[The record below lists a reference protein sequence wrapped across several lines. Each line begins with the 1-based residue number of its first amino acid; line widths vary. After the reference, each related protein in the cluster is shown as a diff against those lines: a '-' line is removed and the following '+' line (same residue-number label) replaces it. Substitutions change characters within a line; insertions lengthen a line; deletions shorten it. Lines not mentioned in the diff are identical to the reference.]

1 MPKPFACFV
10 FTGIALALPTVA
22 QGQNGAQN
30 ENSAAVEEI
39 LVTATRRV
47 ESLQEVP
54 VAVTALSAEALDR
67 AGVKDLR
74 DLSTVA
80 TSFNMNSTQTETNG
94 TTLRIRG
101 VGTTGNNIGLESAV
115 GVFLDDVYLSRP
127 GIALGDLMDVEQVE
141 VLRGP
146 QGTLFGRNTSAG
158 AISIRTRRPNLS
170 ENESFAN
177 ITAGNYDSLNV
188 QFGTSGPIIEDELG
202 YRLSLARREQ
212 SGFLEAAATG
222 AESLSRDRYSVRGQL
237 LWNISAAADLRLIAD
252 YADADEQCC
261 DAVIVQ
267 ETAARNVGS
276 FAAAGLPAD
285 GGVQAFGDS
294 ALDGFQSNAEQFQN
308 GSEQTGL
315 SAELN
320 WDLNN
325 DMDLTWLVSW
335 RKFDSGS
342 VQQSDFVNL
351 DVFAVSPEYAGG
363 LGNIGDVETRSTE
376 LRLSGETDRV
386 SWMVGAYLSDEQIA
400 ATGALGLGRDFSA
413 NVDAMLWRFA
423 FGPVLG
429 AAPLLANV
437 PLATGG
443 TFGEVLAAPSPAVAF
458 AGGVNAA
465 GSYAKNFFDQ
475 DGRSSSVFTYNTVD
489 LTGDLALV
497 VGLRWIDEKKD
508 GSFRQGDAPN
518 PACVNTVRNA
528 GALAAGAA
536 GTGLE
541 VVAGTIGGFSSGY
554 VCFPFAAPADSLPG
568 RPVTFADTYDDDEL
582 AYTAKL
588 TYDFSDTISGY
599 ASYTHGFKAGG
610 FNLDP
615 TAAVGGADPRFQAE
629 TNDAMEVGLKTLFLN
644 DRVRANL
651 SVWDYDLNDFQVL
664 EFTGVQFRTFNVPT
678 AQSQGAEIE
687 LAALLTDNLNIN
699 FGYTFADSMYPDD
712 CDGNDPNAAA
722 SVSSLCGAPLTNSP
736 ENTATFG
743 MNYNGYIG
751 DLAFFFSGNYRWA
764 DERRTSTQPNLDF
777 DIQEATG
784 QANLRAGIGD
794 QDGGWML
801 ELWANNITDERIRNV
816 TFNVPLRIG
825 ARGSFLEA
833 PRTYGVTL
841 RTVF

>member
-1 MPKPFACFV
+1 MSKPFACVV
-10 FTGIALALPTVA
+10 FTAIILALPAVA
-22 QGQNGAQN
+22 PAQN
-30 ENSAAVEEI
+30 QNSEAVEEI

-127 GIALGDLMDVEQVE
+127 GIALADLMDVEQVE

-170 ENESFAN
+170 EPESFAN
-177 ITAGNYDSLNV
+177 VTAGNYDALNV

-212 SGFLEAAATG
+212 SGFLESTTG
-222 AESLSRDRYSVRGQL
+222 AESRTRDRYSLRGQL
-237 LWNISAAADLRLIAD
+237 LWNISDAADLRLIAD

-261 DAVIVQ
+261 DAVVMQ
-267 ETAARNVGS
+267 ETAGRNVGS
-276 FAAAGLPAD
+276 FVAAGLPAD
-285 GGVQAFGDS
+285 GGVQAFGES
-294 ALDGFQSNAEQFQN
+294 ALDGFRSNAEQFQN
-308 GSEQTGL
+308 GSRQTGL

-320 WDLNN
+320 WDING
-325 DMDLTWLVSW
+325 DMDLAWIVSW
-335 RKFDSGS
+335 RRFLSDS

-351 DVFAVSPEYAGG
+351 DVFTVSPQAAGG
-363 LGNIGDVETRSTE
+363 FPNTGNVDTASTE
-376 LRLSGETDRV
+376 LRLSGEAGRV
-386 SWMVGAYLSDEQIA
+386 SWMVGAYLSDEQIR
-400 ATGALGLGRDFSA
+400 ATQGLGLGRDFSA
-413 NVDAMLWRFA
+413 HTDAMLWRFA

-429 AAPLLANV
+429 AAPMLANV

-443 TFGEVLAAPSPAVAF
+443 TFGEVLAAPSPTVAF
-458 AGGVNAA
+458 AGGVDAA
-465 GSYAKNFFDQ
+465 GAYAKNIFRQ
-475 DGRSSSVFTYNTVD
+475 DGRSASVFTYNTVD
-489 LTGDLALV
+489 FTEDLALV
-497 VGLRWIDEKKD
+497 VGLRWIDEHKD

-528 GALAAGAA
+528 GALTTAAA
-536 GTGLE
+536 GTPLA
-541 VVAGTIGGFSSGY
+541 VVAGTIAGFSAAY
-554 VCFPFAAPADSLPG
+554 QCFPFAAPADVLPG
-568 RPVTFADTYDDDEL
+568 RPVTFADTYEDDEL

-588 TYDFSDTISGY
+588 TYDFSETISGY

-610 FNLDP
+610 FNFDA
-615 TAAVGGADPRFQAE
+615 TAAIGGADPRFRAE

-644 DRVRANL
+644 DRLRTNVSAW
-651 SVWDYDLNDFQVL
+651 SYDLEDFQVL
-664 EFTGVQFRTFNVPT
+664 EFTGVQFQTFNVPK
-678 AQSQGAEIE
+678 AESQGLEIE
-687 LAALLTDNLNIN
+687 LAAQVSDNIN
-699 FGYTFADSMYPDD
+699 FNLGYTLADSMYPDD
-712 CDGNDPNAAA
+712 CDGNDPNAAE

-736 ENTATFG
+736 ENAVTLGAG
-743 MNYNGYIG
+743 YNGYIG
-751 DLAFFFSGNYRWA
+751 DLAFFVSGNYRWA
-764 DERRTSTQPNLDF
+764 DERRTSTQPNLDL

-784 QANLRAGIGD
+784 QTNLRAGIGD
-794 QDGGWML
+794 EDGGWML
-801 ELWANNITDERIRNV
+801 ELWANNITDERIRSV
-816 TFNVPLRIG
+816 TFNIPLRVG

-833 PRTYGVTL
+833 PRTYGITL
-841 RTVF
+841 RTRF

>member
-1 MPKPFACFV
+1 MSKPFACVV
-10 FTGIALALPTVA
+10 FTGITLALPAFA
-22 QGQNGAQN
+22 QAQN
-30 ENSAAVEEI
+30 ETQNQDSEAIEEI

-54 VAVTALSAEALDR
+54 VAVTALSAQTLDR
-67 AGVKDLR
+67 AGVRDFR

-80 TSFNMNSTQTETNG
+80 TSFNMNSTQTETAG

-127 GIALGDLMDVEQVE
+127 GIALGDLMDVEQIE

-170 ENESFAN
+170 EHESFAN
-177 ITAGNYDSLNV
+177 FTAGNYDTLNL
-188 QFGTSGPIIEDELG
+188 QLGTSGPIIEDELG
-202 YRLSLARREQ
+202 YRLSFARREQ
-212 SGFLEAAATG
+212 SGFMESTTG
-222 AESLSRDRYSVRGQL
+222 AESITRDRYSVRAQL
-237 LWNISAAADLRLIAD
+237 LWNISDAADLRLIAD

-261 DAVIVQ
+261 DAIIVQ

-276 FAAAGLPAD
+276 FVAAGLPAD
-285 GGVQAFGDS
+285 GGVQTFGES
-294 ALDGFQSNAEQFQN
+294 ALDGFESNAEQFQN
-308 GSEQTGL
+308 RSEQTGL

-320 WDLNN
+320 WDLNG
-325 DMDLTWLVSW
+325 DMDLTWLASW
-335 RKFDSGS
+335 RRFVSDS

-351 DVFAVSPEYAGG
+351 DVFAVDTSYAGG
-363 LGNIGDVETRSTE
+363 LPTDDNIDTWSTE
-376 LRLSGETDRV
+376 LRLSGETDRL
-386 SWMVGAYLSDEQIA
+386 SWMVGAYLSDETIQS
-400 ATGALGLGRDFSA
+400 TVGLGLGRDFSA
-413 NVDAMLWRFA
+413 HADAMLWRFA

-443 TFGEVLAAPSPAVAF
+443 TFGQVLAAPSPSIAF
-458 AGGVNAA
+458 AGGVDAA
-465 GSYAKNFFDQ
+465 GAYARNAFDQ
-475 DGRSSSVFTYNTVD
+475 DGRSSSIFTYNTVD
-489 LTGDLALV
+489 LTEDLALV
-497 VGLRWIDEKKD
+497 VGLRWIDERKD

-541 VVAGTIGGFSSGY
+541 VVAGTIGAFSSGY
-554 VCFPFAAPADSLPG
+554 LCFPFAAPADSLPG

-588 TYDFSDTISGY
+588 TYDFSETISGY

-610 FNLDP
+610 FNLDS
-615 TAAVGGADPRFQAE
+615 TAAVGGADPRFRAE

-644 DRVRANL
+644 DRIRANL
-651 SVWDYDLNDFQVL
+651 SAWNYDLEDFQVL
-664 EFTGVQFRTFNVPT
+664 EFTGVQFQTFNVPK
-678 AQSQGAEIE
+678 AESQGAEIE
-687 LAALLTDNLNIN
+687 LATLLTDNLNVN
-699 FGYTFADSMYPDD
+699 LGYTFADSMYPDD

-722 SVSSLCGAPLTNSP
+722 QVSSLCGAPLTNSP
-736 ENTATFG
+736 ENTVTLG
-743 MNYNGYIG
+743 VDYSGYIG
-751 DLAFFFSGNYRWA
+751 DLAFFVSGNYRWA
-764 DERRTSTQPNLDF
+764 DERRTSTQPGLDF

-784 QANLRAGIGD
+784 ETNLRAGIGD
-794 QDGGWML
+794 DDGGWVL

-816 TFNVPLRIG
+816 TFNVPLRVG
-825 ARGSFLEA
+825 ARGAFLGA

-841 RTVF
+841 RTMF